1 MALVLTIYCGH
12 WSENNANQGA
22 GYIERNGQQILVR
35 SQARLSS
42 VEDIGNVVVTLTN
55 QSPVTVNDIAEV
67 AIGKELRT
75 GAATLEGQ
83 ETVLGTAMMLIGENS
98 RAVAL
103 DVADKVDE
111 IQASL
116 PEGVLI
122 QSVYDR
128 TALVDKAINTVR
140 KNLIEGRIAGYC
152 RPIFTIGQH
161 TSCHHHRCCHPS
173 CYACHDNRY
182 GKNGRKRET

>member
-1 MALVLTIYCGH
+1 
-12 WSENNANQGA
+12 
-22 GYIERNGQQILVR
+22 
-35 SQARLSS
+35 
-42 VEDIGNVVVTLTN
+42 VVVTLTN

-111 IQASL
+111 NPSKLARGRDLFKVFMI
-116 PEGVLI
+116 
-122 QSVYDR
+122 
-128 TALVDKAINTVR
+128 ALR
-140 KNLIEGRIAGYC
+140 W
-152 RPIFTIGQH
+152 
-161 TSCHHHRCCHPS
+161 
-173 CYACHDNRY
+173 
-182 GKNGRKRET
+182 